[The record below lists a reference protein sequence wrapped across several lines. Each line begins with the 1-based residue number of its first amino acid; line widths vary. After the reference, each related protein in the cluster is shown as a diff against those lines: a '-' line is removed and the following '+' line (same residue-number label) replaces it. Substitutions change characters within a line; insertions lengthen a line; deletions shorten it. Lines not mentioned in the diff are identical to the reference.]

1 MKVSNQCPCCNG
13 SLLHHIRKGGSYWFC
28 SNCWQEMPSS
38 LPDKL
43 ITSTSKNPVSKILTN
58 SPG

>member
-13 SLLHHIRKGGSYWFC
+13 SLLHHIRQGGSYWFC
-28 SNCWQEMPSS
+28 SNCWQEMPNNS

-43 ITSTSKNPVSKILTN
+43 ITSTSKNKVT
-58 SPG
+58 